1 MYTHTHTHR
10 DFPCDSGHVTLTL
23 LDLGLFL
30 RKQRSLKDLRAVTFL
45 WNEVACSCSMGIL
58 GYGAFSKKLL
68 NRDLGIAD
76 VNSGFLVV
84 IISPLAL
91 LYS

>member
-1 MYTHTHTHR
+1 
-10 DFPCDSGHVTLTL
+10 
-23 LDLGLFL
+23 
-30 RKQRSLKDLRAVTFL
+30 
-45 WNEVACSCSMGIL
+45 MGIL

-68 NRDLGIAD
+68 NRDLNIAD

-91 LYS
+91 LYR